1 MTETPEGMKMH
12 VVIDGVVYEP
22 RIQADIGGR
31 AKSIA
36 TLMTEGRTHKHLT
49 LKQAA
54 KLSGVSIAVICNAEC
69 GSMTLKTAVALC
81 ELYGIPFDQ
90 LARAVR
96 RT

>member
-1 MTETPEGMKMH
+1 MH

-22 RIQADIGGR
+22 RIQADVGGR
-31 AKSIA
+31 AKSVA
-36 TLMTEGRTHKHLT
+36 RLMSEGRAHKHLT
-49 LKQAA
+49 VKKAA
-54 KLSGVSIAVICNAEC
+54 EVSGISVNCIYNAEC
-69 GSMTLKTAVALC
+69 GEVTLKTAVALC